1 MDQESTLDSFSLLG
15 MVAEHQYNE
24 WPDWGKQCAFCGLAT
39 VSKSFDYNY
48 FCHDFFRNLSVC
60 YCQRC
65 GWWAYSEG
73 ADTCNTPT
81 TVYLC
86 SILQSFDLRSAQTPV
101 EILELELPK
110 WIDRISMLNPR
121 RMEDV
126 IKRLLAGVWD
136 CEVKHMGYSK
146 DGGTD
151 LIILDGDKPIAVQVR
166 RRARKQ
172 HKEIVSCVREFLGA
186 ALLSDHRRLMY
197 VTTAER
203 FTRGAKD
210 AANLAVKKQLVEA
223 FELVSMKEIRSFI
236 PAMPNRNS
244 WDFAVHRAFDKTCPA
259 VKIPNPY
266 GLTGVHFHYA
276 KGAAVTL

>member
-1 MDQESTLDSFSLLG
+1 MPIDQESTLDSFSLLG
-15 MVAEHQYNE
+15 VVEEHQYDP
-24 WPDWGKQCAFCGLAT
+24 WTDWGKLCAFCKSAT
-39 VSKSFDYNY
+39 VSKSFDDKYLR
-48 FCHDFFRNLSVC
+48 HDFFRGLRVC
-60 YCQRC
+60 YCERC
-65 GWWAYSEG
+65 GWWAYREG

-86 SILQSFDLRSAQTPV
+86 SILQSFDLRSARTPI

-110 WIDRISMLNPR
+110 WIERINMLNPR

-126 IKRLLAGVWD
+126 IKRMLADVWH
-136 CEVKHMGYSK
+136 CEVRHMGYSR

-151 LIILDGDKPIAVQVR
+151 LIILDGEKPIAVQVKR
-166 RRARKQ
+166 RVRKT

-210 AANLAVKKQLVEA
+210 AANLAVKKHLVEA
-223 FELVSMKEIRSFI
+223 FELVSMREIRSFI
-236 PAMPNRNS
+236 PAMPNRNP
-244 WDFAVHRAFDKTCPA
+244 WDFAVQRARDRTCPT
-259 VKIPNPY
+259 VKVPNPY
-266 GLTGVHFHYA
+266 ELTGVPMTEP
-276 KGAAVTL
+276 GTR